1 MGDEDFC
8 ITELEDCEPSP
19 EELDNIYALLDKGGM
34 IELKWKCPGKR
45 APSPIRKEETK
56 PVETPEQ
63 KAKAAKEMEFD
74 FMDDVAL
81 PTMRQRTQTPK
92 STTKTKKTT
101 NFAGVLDQMKKH
113 GRLSVNNVPSGKP
126 AVSTAPST
134 PTSTPASSSS

>member
-8 ITELEDCEPSP
+8 ITELDDCEPTP
-19 EELDNIYALLDKGGM
+19 EELDAIYTLLDKGGF
-34 IELKWKCPGKR
+34 IDLKWKCPGKR

-74 FMDDVAL
+74 FMDDVSL

-92 STTKTKKTT
+92 TGPKKKTT

-113 GRLSVNNVPSGKP
+113 GRLSVNNIPSA
-126 AVSTAPST
+126 AVSTGGTNATTPTGNAPST
-134 PTSTPASSSS
+134 S

>member
-8 ITELEDCEPSP
+8 ITELEDCEPTP
-19 EELDNIYALLDKGGM
+19 EELDAIYTLLEKGGS
-34 IELKWKCPGKR
+34 IDLKWKCPGKR
-45 APSPIRKEETK
+45 APSPIRKEEAK

-74 FMDDVAL
+74 FMDDVSL

-92 STTKTKKTT
+92 SGTKKKTT

-113 GRLSVNNVPSGKP
+113 GRLSVNNIPSTP
-126 AVSTAPST
+126 VVTTTT
-134 PTSTPASSSS
+134 PTSTHSSGTVSM